1 MKKLPK
7 EFYILWLIYYDL
19 IYFKIFGIIYIENK
33 KENK

>member
-7 EFYILWLIYYDL
+7 EFYILWLIYYYL
-19 IYFKIFGIIYIENK
+19 IFFKIFGIIYIENK